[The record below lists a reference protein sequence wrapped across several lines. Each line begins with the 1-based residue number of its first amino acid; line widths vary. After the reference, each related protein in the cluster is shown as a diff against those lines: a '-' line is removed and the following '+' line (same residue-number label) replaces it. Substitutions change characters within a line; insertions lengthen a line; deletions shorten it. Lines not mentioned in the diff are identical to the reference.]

1 MDNQLKIMKI
11 LVVSAADATNLSIE
25 NIIKEFIRRGH
36 VIDVFSPM
44 QDEKTIR
51 MFKKLHLNIFPINC
65 LKDMV
70 QEYDIAFV
78 GTDAMEYLRFTNIYV
93 FGYNFL
99 FNGNPS
105 DGADFMFTLA
115 KDRKLAH
122 PELCAVMPMGVPKND
137 TKTVFNPQKQFLYI
151 DAGHIPFGDEGKRQV
166 AKMLLEICDKFPE
179 YNLVVKPRWLLSDK
193 ENLTHANK
201 NHIYNI
207 INDIS
212 RGKIPANLIMLNE
225 HKDMQE
231 LMDESQTVITTS
243 ISCFVDSA
251 LRKRNCLVVGD
262 LSSEDQH
269 EMRIN
274 KSRAREQQEAEKA
287 GVLVSYKNITS
298 YLPKGK
304 TADENYINS
313 LVAYKKAVSE
323 KIVDVVEWVFEN
335 YIVKGKYPSIQE
347 YSYEEYKKEIREDN
361 TLDIKTLIQNRM
373 FNGIIRNSRKLD
385 YIDAPLDFTKYYE
398 TLEKSYKDY
407 SVTPKGYFALLRN
420 MDSIYRETLIE
431 NAVLLEKEEINQ
443 SILLQVCFDNKLY
456 DFLINYD
463 LSKVLCEGPYFYW
476 MSRTLEKIAPD
487 NKSAIISCYLK
498 FLKEA
503 NDRTFE
509 KYNVEHDWGVV
520 SAYNYIFLNFAD
532 SDIEDGDILRLYYC
546 LIESGRYK
554 KINPN
559 AFENIQQR
567 VSDIIVD
574 KMSTIDIKK
583 FLPAYIE
590 GSKWRE
596 ELNNNKIN
604 NALIAKV
611 CCEQSVSYSLG
622 RFITYLPRKCVN
634 LFHLVSRKELKK
646 HLKSSVFFSILTFFL
661 KDMIVGYKEYAKV
674 LKKHNGMAK
683 MYLTAGG
690 TGDVFISNGYYAAML
705 NQSNSQETSILVTP
719 GEGCYQTTRMFD
731 IKYSYKIER
740 EQWLKILFLMRF
752 IGEEHLNV
760 ELLYYHI
767 FSVHT
772 GCLTNLEGYGKWNL
786 HSLIK
791 EVHFPAIKMPLLPIF
806 DYSDDRVNKIFDD
819 NQLKYGKTVVLAPY
833 AKWPPKIIGG
843 FWEKIALELKKL
855 GYSVCTNSV
864 GESEP
869 PIEGTASVSFPYDIS
884 VPFIE
889 KAGYIIGLR
898 SGFLDIIESAK
909 AKKVALYPF
918 NCKKRGVVNGSGMA
932 SFSLNA
938 MFNRDDW
945 LEIETNLVN
954 LKDVIIDIINYF
966 EEE

>member
-1 MDNQLKIMKI
+1 MKI

-25 NIIKEFIRRGH
+25 NVVKEFIRRGH

-51 MFKKLHLNIFPINC
+51 MFKKLGLNIFSIDR

-70 QEYDIAFV
+70 QEYDIAFI
-78 GTDAMEYLRFTNIYV
+78 GTDAMEYLRFANIYV

-137 TKTVFNPQKQFLYI
+137 TKAVLKPQKQFLYI

-179 YNLVVKPRWLLSDK
+179 YNLVVKPRWLLSDR

-201 NHIYNI
+201 NHIYDV

-212 RGKIPANLIMLNE
+212 RGKIPSNLIMLNE

-269 EMRIN
+269 EMRLN
-274 KSRAREQQEAEKA
+274 KSRAREYQEAEKA

-304 TADENYINS
+304 QTDENYIND
-313 LVAYKKAVSE
+313 LIAYKEAVSE

-335 YIVKGKYPSIQE
+335 YIAKGKYPRVQE
-347 YSYEEYKKEIREDN
+347 YSYEEYKKEIRADD
-361 TLDIKTLIQNRM
+361 TLNINTLIQNRM

-385 YIDAPLDFTKYYE
+385 YIDAPIDFTKYYE
-398 TLEKSYKDY
+398 KLEREYKDY
-407 SVTPKGYFALLRN
+407 TVTSEGYRTLLKN
-420 MDSIYRETLIE
+420 MDSIYRKTLIE
-431 NAVLLEKEEINQ
+431 NAALLEKEEINQ
-443 SILLQVCFDNKLY
+443 SILLQACFDNELY
-456 DFLINYD
+456 DFLISYD
-463 LSKVLCEGPYFYW
+463 LNKVLCKGPYFYW
-476 MSRTLEKIAPD
+476 VGRTLEKIGSK
-487 NKSAIISCYLK
+487 NKSAIINCYLL

-503 NDRTFE
+503 NNRTFE
-509 KYNVEHDWGVV
+509 KYNVEHDWGMV
-520 SAYNYIFLNFAD
+520 SAYNYVFLNFID
-532 SDIEDGDILRLYYC
+532 SDIEDDDILYLYHC

-554 KINPN
+554 KINRD
-559 AFENIQQR
+559 AFENIHQS
-567 VSDIIVD
+567 VSDILVT
-574 KMSTIDIKK
+574 KMSTINVEK
-583 FLPAYIE
+583 FLPVYIK
-590 GSKWRE
+590 GSKWGE
-596 ELNNNKIN
+596 EIN
-604 NALIAKV
+604 HDKMKNALIERT
-611 CCEQSVSYSLG
+611 CCEQSASYRLG
-622 RFITYLPRKCVN
+622 RFLTYLPHKCVD
-634 LFHLVSRKELKK
+634 LFYLISGKELNTR
-646 HLKSSVFFSILTFFL
+646 LKSSVFFSIFDSFL
-661 KDMIVGYKEYAKV
+661 KDMVVGYKEYAKV
-674 LKKHNGMAK
+674 LKNHNDLAK
-683 MYLTAGG
+683 MYLNVYS
-690 TGDVFISNGYYAAML
+690 TGDVFISNGYYATML
-705 NQSNSQETSILVTP
+705 NQNNSQEKSILVTP
-719 GEGCYQTTRMFD
+719 EEGCYQTTGMFD

-740 EQWLKILFLMRF
+740 EQWLKILSLMRF
-752 IGEEHLNV
+752 VGEEQLNA
-760 ELLYYHI
+760 ELLHYDVFIVY
-767 FSVHT
+767 T
-772 GCLTNLEGYGKWNL
+772 GCLKNLEGYGKWNL

-791 EVHFPAIKMPLLPIF
+791 EVHFPTIKTPSLPVF
-806 DYSDDRVNKIFDD
+806 DYTDDRVNKIFDD

-833 AKWPPKIIGG
+833 AKWSPKIIGG

-864 GESEP
+864 GELEP
-869 PIEGTASVSFPYDIS
+869 PIEGTAAVSYPYDIA

-918 NCKKRGVVNGSGMA
+918 NCVKRGIANGSARG

-938 MFNRDDW
+938 MFGRNDW

-954 LKDVIIDIINYF
+954 LKDVIIDIIDYF
-966 EEE
+966 GEE